1 MKMLLE
7 QIYKPKR
14 NNMNELSQLRVKDNL
29 TGKTYRLIGFSVG
42 GDDRAGFP
50 VNQIILYADDE
61 RIKITV
67 TNPAEIKR
75 LTLIKE

>member
-1 MKMLLE
+1 
-7 QIYKPKR
+7 
-14 NNMNELSQLRVKDNL
+14 MNELSNIRVKDNA

-50 VNQIILYADDE
+50 VNQITLYNDDD

-67 TNPAEIKR
+67 TNPAEMKR
-75 LTLIKE
+75 LTLIRE